1 MKRVTAAKL
10 AQIERRLSSDDRL
23 IIAALDRL
31 RVATTEQLHRL
42 LIVNEPTTLRRTQA
56 KLRKLRDLR
65 VVARLERSVGG
76 VRAGSSGQVNALD
89 VAGQRLASGCGPA
102 GGRRIR
108 RPWTPATAPFIAH
121 HLAVSEVYIK
131 LREAEADPLAF
142 LDFNRGLALLDF
154 DAEPLAWRY
163 FVGIGGARTI
173 LKPDAFLRIGIGEF
187 EDAYFLELDQATQ
200 SLPAIARKL
209 TVYKRFYA
217 TGREQARRSGTFP
230 QVLFL
235 VPSEKRR
242 AALADLIAR
251 QPDEVR
257 RFAAVALA
265 DDVPGLFIE
274 GAS

>member
-10 AQIERRLSSDDRL
+10 AQIERRLSNDDRL
-23 IIAALDRL
+23 IIAVLDRL

-42 LIVNEPTTLRRTQA
+42 LVVHEPTTLRRTQA

-65 VVARLERSVGG
+65 VIARLERSVGG
-76 VRAGSSGQVNALD
+76 VRSGSSGQVNALD

-108 RPWTPATAPFIAH
+108 RPWTPAGLPFISH
-121 HLAVSEVYIK
+121 HLRVSEVYVR

-142 LDFNRGLALLDF
+142 LDFNRELALLDY
-154 DAEPLAWRY
+154 DAEPVAWRY
-163 FVGIGGARTI
+163 FSGLGGARTI
-173 LKPDAFLRIGIGEF
+173 LKPDAFLRVGIGEF
-187 EDAYFLELDQATQ
+187 EDVYFLELDQDTQ

-217 TGREQARRSGTFP
+217 TGREQARRGGTFP

-235 VPSEKRR
+235 VPSEERR

-251 QPDEVR
+251 QSEEIR
-257 RFAAVALA
+257 RFTAVARM
-265 DDVPGLFIE
+265 DDVPGLFSE